1 MKRWAIKG
9 LTAKTK
15 QSFRYG
21 QFGQDVFVN
30 RLLDMDEGFFLDIG
44 AGVSDLDAETVLIS
58 TMSNTYGLEQFRDW
72 NGIAIDYDEK
82 YIQEAKKFRS
92 CIMICEDLMEVNIND
107 ILQKNNAPKKIDY
120 LSFDVDAAQ
129 EKVFN
134 ELDFSVYSF
143 KTITYEH
150 NLFLADKNSDGSTIQ
165 KHYTESRKRF
175 SDLGYKLL
183 FGNVGVFPGQPV
195 EDWYVDE
202 EIFEKYKHMSSD
214 NIIRSKIIAIL
225 IKK

>member
-120 LSFDVDAAQ
+120 LSFDVDDAQ

-143 KTITYEH
+143 RIITYEH
-150 NLFLADKNSDGSTIQ
+150 NLYRGHSQSHEK
-165 KHYTESRKRF
+165 SRRRF
-175 SDLGYKLL
+175 KDIGYKLL
-183 FGNVGVFPGQPV
+183 FGNVGADDRTPV
-195 EDWYVDE
+195 EDWYVDHQL
-202 EIFEKYKHMSSD
+202 FDKYNHLMDD
-214 NIIRSKIIAIL
+214 NSPSAKIIQTLEQKI
-225 IKK
+225 